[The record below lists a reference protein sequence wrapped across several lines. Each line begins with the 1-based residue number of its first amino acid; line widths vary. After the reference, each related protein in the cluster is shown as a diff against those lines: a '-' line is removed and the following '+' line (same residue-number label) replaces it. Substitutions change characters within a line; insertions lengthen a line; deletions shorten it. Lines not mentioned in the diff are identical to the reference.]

1 MILSINEDYIQTLHN
16 TCNWLIPMVTI
27 SHFGR
32 FGRIFVRFSLPTIFG
47 VQVLEKSVLN
57 DMACFATRKLDLT
70 PNS

>member
-1 MILSINEDYIQTLHN
+1 
-16 TCNWLIPMVTI
+16 MVTI

-57 DMACFATRKLDLT
+57 DMAFATRKLDLT